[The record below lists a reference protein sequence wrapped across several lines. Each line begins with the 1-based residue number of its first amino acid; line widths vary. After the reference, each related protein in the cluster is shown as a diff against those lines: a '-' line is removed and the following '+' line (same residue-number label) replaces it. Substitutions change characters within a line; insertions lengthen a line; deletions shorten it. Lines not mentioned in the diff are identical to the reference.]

1 MHSPSSWHDE
11 AVPKESAMA
20 MNYHPFKETR
30 IMKPQSKCISTYSV
44 LQVSAQKSHVW
55 MDFWEVAPNKKLFS
69 LPVAH
74 GFEAYKSIRDLNL
87 RTTLLKLERC
97 TALLW
102 TLLLSLY
109 MGASI
114 SAYIS
119 MKQNNVFPSSFSYS
133 ASFYFLWAGLL
144 YQILQRRGCFL
155 WFKKKVPQGE
165 MLVIN

>member
-1 MHSPSSWHDE
+1 
-11 AVPKESAMA
+11 
-20 MNYHPFKETR
+20 
-30 IMKPQSKCISTYSV
+30 
-44 LQVSAQKSHVW
+44 

-155 WFKKKVPQGE
+155 WFKKKVRVRCW
-165 MLVIN
+165 LSINCILSFSNLRFHAQYSALWMQAWLRSCSFPSSLPILRRK